1 MAHTGSL
8 RVVLSASVLALA
20 SAAVA
25 EPADPPPTAVAP
37 ECDRACLRQ
46 TMDRYFAALARHDA
60 SGLPLDRDARFTE
73 NTMPLK
79 IGKEGLWVS
88 ASEAPT
94 SFRIDVIDVPNG
106 AIGAMAL
113 LKAWGNPLLVSVRLK
128 LVNGRITEIEHVLTT
143 NALRPASL
151 ANLASPRPE
160 LLADVPLGR
169 RSDRQRL
176 VKIADA
182 YFEAAERA
190 QGSLAPF
197 AAHCVRHE
205 NGMQTTSNSPPKPWP
220 VPLGSKEADDAM
232 KDIGSLNCDAQLD
245 THVMDFIA
253 RLWPRR
259 YEVVDEQ
266 KGLVFAFPMFQHP
279 GMSAP
284 VRIVGVPGVES
295 LPLGRSSSNMQAGEI
310 FKIVDGK
317 IVSVEAMG
325 AFLPYGTKSGW
336 GE

>member
-1 MAHTGSL
+1 MAQTGKL
-8 RVVLSASVLALA
+8 RAVLSATALALA
-20 SAAVA
+20 SATVA
-25 EPADPPPTAVAP
+25 DAADPSVTAVAP
-37 ECDRACLRQ
+37 ECDRTCLTQ
-46 TMDRYFAALARHDA
+46 AMDRYFAALVSHDA
-60 SGLPLDRDARFTE
+60 AGLPLDRDARFTE
-73 NTMPLK
+73 NTMPLE
-79 IGKEGLWVS
+79 IGREGLWVS

-94 SFRIDVIDVPNG
+94 GFRIDVVDVPGG
-106 AIGAMAL
+106 AIGTMAL
-113 LKAWGNPLLVSVRLK
+113 MKAWGNPLLVSVRLK

-151 ANLASPRPE
+151 ANLATPRPE
-160 LLADVPLGR
+160 LLADVPSAQ

-176 VKIADA
+176 INITDA

-205 NGMQTTSNSPPKPWP
+205 NGMQTTSNSPPVPWP
-220 VPLGSKEADDAM
+220 VPLGSKEADEAM
-232 KDIGSLNCDAQLD
+232 KYIGSLNCDAQLD
-245 THVMDFIA
+245 THVMDYIG

-279 GMSAP
+279 GMRAP

-310 FKIVDGK
+310 FKIVGGK

>member
-1 MAHTGSL
+1 MTMHRG
-8 RVVLSASVLALA
+8 LA
-20 SAAVA
+20 SLLTLLAATVPLEA
-25 EPADPPPTAVAP
+25 PAAAQSPATAVAP
-37 ECDRACLRQ
+37 ECDRACLTRA
-46 TMDRYFAALARHDA
+46 MDDYLAALERHDA
-60 SGLPLDRDARFTE
+60 ASLPLDRDARFTE

-88 ASEAPT
+88 ANEAPT
-94 SFRIDVIDVPNG
+94 SFRIDAVDVPNG

-113 LKAWGNPLLVSVRLK
+113 MKAWGNPVLVSVRLK

-143 NALRPASL
+143 NALRLASL
-151 ANLASPRPE
+151 ANLVTPRPE
-160 LLADVPLGR
+160 FLAEVQPAQ

-176 VKIADA
+176 INIADS
-182 YFEAAERA
+182 YFEAAEHA

-205 NGMQTTSNSPPKPWP
+205 NGMQTTSNSLPVPWP
-220 VPLGSKEADDAM
+220 VPLGSKEADAAM
-232 KDIGSLNCDAQLD
+232 EYIGSLNCDAQLD
-245 THVMDFIA
+245 THVMDYIG

-259 YEVVDEQ
+259 YEVVDEV

-279 GMSAP
+279 GMAAP
-284 VRIVGVPGVES
+284 VRVVGVPGVTS

-310 FKIVDGK
+310 FKIVGGK

-336 GE
+336 SE